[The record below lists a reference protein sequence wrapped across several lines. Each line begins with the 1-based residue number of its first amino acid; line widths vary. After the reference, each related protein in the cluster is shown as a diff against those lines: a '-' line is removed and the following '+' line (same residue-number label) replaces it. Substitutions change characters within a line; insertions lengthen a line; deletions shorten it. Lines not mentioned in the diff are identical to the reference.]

1 MNGDKEFSNTKAQSK
16 PESVPE
22 SKKPSR
28 SRRRVLS
35 TVAAGVGAT
44 TIAGCLGSSETDEPT
59 DNSPLRV
66 EVYGGIFKEVMD
78 EQLINPFREETGI
91 PVESESG
98 LSASQ
103 LSRIN
108 AAVNA
113 GETPVDLFA
122 AQPTQYIRG
131 HEMGLWHTHDPS
143 AISSSGNV
151 IPEMM
156 PMTDD
161 SELIGVGAFGVYES
175 LLTNLDVIDDPV
187 STWKALWDEQYE
199 EQFAVGQA
207 FDNYL
212 IDITAHI
219 FDEFD
224 SQETLETESGITSV
238 LEKVQEI
245 KPQVTTWFNGEAE
258 AQEGMQRNDL
268 GAAKYYNDVALVLEE
283 QDASKYD
290 NVVPDEGLLKDHRA
304 WVIPESSPNV
314 EAAQEFLNYSL
325 RPEVQKRIT
334 EELYTAPVL
343 ERDSMDISDD
353 LYTAVHGPE
362 SMDAIEPNHQM
373 YIDREEW
380 LDTQWRDMVL
390 P

>member
-1 MNGDKEFSNTKAQSK
+1 
-16 PESVPE
+16 V
-22 SKKPSR
+22 
-28 SRRRVLS
+28 V
-35 TVAAGVGAT
+35 AGVGAT
-44 TIAGCLGSSETDEPT
+44 SIAGCLGGSGSDGPT
-59 DNSPLRV
+59 ENSPLRV

-98 LSASQ
+98 LSAAQ

-108 AAVNA
+108 TAVNA
-113 GETPVDLFA
+113 GEAPVDLFA

-131 HEMGLWHTHDPS
+131 HEMGLWHTHDPA
-143 AISSSGNV
+143 AIPSSGDV

-156 PMTDD
+156 PMTDEG
-161 SELIGVGAFGVYES
+161 ELMAVGAFGVYES
-175 LLTNLDVIDDPV
+175 LLTNLEVIDEPIT
-187 STWKALWDEQYE
+187 TWKALWDEQYE
-199 EQFAVGQA
+199 GQFAVGQA

-212 IDITAHI
+212 LDITAQI

-224 SQETLETESGITSV
+224 GQETLETESGITSV
-238 LEKVQEI
+238 LEKIQEI
-245 KPQVTTWFNGEAE
+245 RPQITTWFDGEAE
-258 AQEGMQRNDL
+258 AQEGMQRNDI

-283 QDASKYD
+283 QDDSKYD
-290 NVVPDEGLLKDHRA
+290 NVVPEEGLLKDHRA
-304 WVIPESSPNV
+304 WVVPDSSPNI
-314 EAAQEFLNYSL
+314 EAAQEFLNYSIQ
-325 RPEVQKRIT
+325 PEVQKRIT

-343 ERDSMDISDD
+343 ERDMMDISDD

-362 SMDAIEPNHQM
+362 SMEAIEPNHQM